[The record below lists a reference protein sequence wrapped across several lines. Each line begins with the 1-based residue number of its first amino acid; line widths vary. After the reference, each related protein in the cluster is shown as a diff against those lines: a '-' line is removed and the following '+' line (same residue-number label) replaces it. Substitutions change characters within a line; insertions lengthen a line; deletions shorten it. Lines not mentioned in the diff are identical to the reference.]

1 MRTAFSKRARRV
13 ATCTALALSAGML
26 LATPASADEGPG
38 PAVKQPRPTF
48 TQPAKPDL
56 SKLGAGANRAGR
68 TATTAGVSPVRFDV
82 DGDGKND
89 LIYRAWD
96 GTNHTT
102 PSSAEPGEFFGDNGD
117 ASPAIDFVPIG
128 DQDGNGKPEVLVLSP
143 HGTLRLYADATPTW
157 GTYRWQGGGWTIYN
171 KVFSPG
177 DVNGD
182 GRADVIGRQHNG
194 ELYLYLATGNPSA
207 PFGGRSKV
215 GSGWNIYDQVVGV
228 GDNDGDGKGDVLGR
242 SYDGK
247 VWFYG
252 SSGNTTA
259 PFKGRIE
266 VGQGWNI
273 YNQLIAMDDLNGDGA
288 AELFAR
294 DQAGALWAYSGLGNG
309 RMGAR
314 VLMADKGAFQSVDQ
328 FGGSGTIPAFG
339 KRAVLGRDKAGSL
352 YWYSAQNNGL
362 LGPREQVGDTGG
374 WGGASL
380 TYASSLN
387 DSGFATLL
395 ELWNNHLYNN
405 FSGHDFGSGWG
416 VYNLLVGPGDL
427 TGDGKSDLLARDKS
441 GNLFLYRGTGADHP
455 LGTKT
460 KIGAGWGAFNQI
472 VGAGDYSGDGRADIV
487 TRDSAGGLFLYRGTG
502 SATTPFMAKLK
513 IGSGWNTYTKLVAPG
528 DLTGDGKAELL
539 GVTAGGD
546 LYRYS
551 PISATAFGPRVKIGS
566 GWQIYNGVY

>member
-26 LATPASADEGPG
+26 LAAPASADERPG
-38 PAVKQPRPTF
+38 STVKAPERSF

-56 SKLGAGANRAGR
+56 SKLGADKARAGR
-68 TATTAGVSPVRFDV
+68 QATTAGVSPIRFDA
-82 DGDGKND
+82 DADGKND

-96 GTNHTT
+96 GGTYVT
-102 PSSAEPGEFFGDNGD
+102 PSTAENSEFFGDDGN
-117 ASPAIDFVPIG
+117 AAPANDIVPIG
-128 DQDGNGKPEVLVLSP
+128 DQDANGKPEVLVLSP
-143 HGTLRLYADATPTW
+143 YGTLHLYADASTTF
-157 GTYRWQGGGWTIYN
+157 GTKRWQGAGWTIYN

-194 ELYLYLATGNPSA
+194 ELYLYLATGNLDA
-207 PFGGRSKV
+207 PFGSRAKIGN
-215 GSGWNIYDQVVGV
+215 GWNVYDQVVGV

-252 SSGNTTA
+252 STGSTTT
-259 PFKGRIE
+259 PFKGRVE

-294 DQAGALWAYSGLGNG
+294 DLNGALWGYTGLGNG
-309 RMGAR
+309 RMAAR
-314 VLMADKGAFQSVDQ
+314 VQVAANGLFQNVDQ
-328 FGGSGTIPAFG
+328 FGGGGAMPAFG
-339 KRAVLGRDKAGSL
+339 KRALIGKDKAGTIF
-352 YWYSAQNNGL
+352 WYGGMNNGL
-362 LGPREQVGDTGG
+362 LSPRDQVGDPGL
-374 WGGASL
+374 WGPANL
-380 TYASSLN
+380 TFASSLN
-387 DSGFATLL
+387 NSGAATLL
-395 ELWNNHLYNN
+395 EIFDNHLYDN
-405 FSGHDFGSGWG
+405 FDGHDFGSGWS

-427 TGDGKSDLLARDKS
+427 SGDGKGDLLARDKS
-441 GNLFLYRGTGADHP
+441 GNLYLYKGSGTGDH
-455 LGTKT
+455 LATRI

-487 TRDSAGGLFLYRGTG
+487 TRDGAGGLFLYRGTG
-502 SATTPFMAKLK
+502 SATAPFMAKVK

-528 DLTGDGKAELL
+528 DLNGDGKAELL
-539 GVTAGGD
+539 GVNAAGE
-546 LYRYS
+546 LWRYS
-551 PISATAFGPRVKIGS
+551 PTGAAAFGPRVKIGT
-566 GWQIYNGVY
+566 GWQIYTGVY